1 MKNPD
6 FHRRLAQLI
15 GDEPPFSWA
24 KRIGISKGAF
34 SRIWNEGSVPGSE
47 HLVSIKS
54 RTGVSLDW
62 LLTGDGDLSLY
73 EIKPVVAHPLIEE
86 RSGYEKNEFT
96 AIPRYNVQAA
106 AGHGAINMM
115 EEQLQP
121 LAFRRDWLTARG
133 LSPVSLAIVDVV
145 GESMEPNLRDGDM
158 VLIDR
163 AQTEVSSGKTYVLR
177 IDGHLLVK
185 NLQLLPQGLI
195 QVCSFNTGFAAYQ
208 VDLSNESLDMAVI
221 GRVVASMHEW

>member
-6 FHRRLAQLI
+6 FHRRLTQLI
-15 GDEPPFSWA
+15 GGESPFTWA
-24 KRIGISKGAF
+24 RRMGISKGAF

-47 HLVSIKS
+47 HLVSIKNG
-54 RTGVSLDW
+54 TGVSLDW
-62 LLTGDGDLSLY
+62 LLAGEGDMALY
-73 EIKPVVAHPLIEE
+73 AIKPSVAHQLIEE
-86 RSGYEKNEFT
+86 RGLYENDEFT

-106 AGHGAINMM
+106 AGHGAINTI

-121 LAFRRDWLTARG
+121 LAFRRDWLIARH
-133 LSPVSLAIVDVV
+133 LSPADLVVVDVA
-145 GESMEPNLRDGDM
+145 GNSMEPNLRDGDM
-158 VLIDR
+158 VLVDR

-195 QVCSFNTGFAAYQ
+195 QVCSFNTGFAPYQ
-208 VDLSNESLDMAVI
+208 IDLSNESLDMAVI